1 MSFTSSL
8 LRSTPRLAS
17 RTAFSSASLAS
28 RHASR
33 RFLATTPGQSGQS
46 SSGGSSNAFLYGLL
60 GAGVLG
66 GGAYYVSQRDPTA
79 DEDPRKIRDAA
90 SPKEVDYQKVYN
102 AVAEVLE
109 QEDYD
114 GEFRLGFLL
123 FPFVVGKL
131 TIGSHEWIR
140 WFIRSRS
147 RSSRVALLRNLR
159 QGIKLWRIKRVSL
172 NSISNINSINQA
184 DLSPDSDSATM
195 RFAPEANHGANA
207 GLEKARARL
216 EAVKTKFPE
225 ISYSDLWTL
234 AGVVAVQEL
243 GGPYVPW
250 RAGRKDGNVGKH
262 YLLSFSTANR
272 ANFH

>member
-1 MSFTSSL
+1 M
-8 LRSTPRLAS
+8 
-17 RTAFSSASLAS
+17 
-28 RHASR
+28 
-33 RFLATTPGQSGQS
+33 
-46 SSGGSSNAFLYGLL
+46 
-60 GAGVLG
+60 
-66 GGAYYVSQRDPTA
+66 
-79 DEDPRKIRDAA
+79 
-90 SPKEVDYQKVYN
+90 
-102 AVAEVLE
+102 
-109 QEDYD
+109 
-114 GEFRLGFLL
+114 
-123 FPFVVGKL
+123 
-131 TIGSHEWIR
+131 
-140 WFIRSRS
+140 
-147 RSSRVALLRNLR
+147 
-159 QGIKLWRIKRVSL
+159 SL

-184 DLSPDSDSATM
+184 DLSPDFDSATM